1 MTTTITIDKQFHN
14 LWRACARDDSRPVL
28 AAIYIDPAGK
38 AVASSGYIL
47 AVVPAAISGDP
58 LPESGVLI
66 GADLWQLSLRC
77 SKGDAV
83 LTFDGN
89 LTITGGGDLKVS
101 GSRVIGTYPNWRNL
115 LESAAIKDGDPGVV
129 AFQPQLAAT
138 LAAALGVDMPI
149 LRTRATSASPLWVY
163 AGGGLGIMMP
173 MAGSHETWAGGLP
186 PRSEAHTPALQP

>member
-1 MTTTITIDKQFHN
+1 MTTTITIDKQFRN

-66 GADLWQLSLRC
+66 GADLWLLSLRC
-77 SKGDAV
+77 SKGDV
-83 LTFDGN
+83 VVTFDGAQN
-89 LTITGGGDLKVS
+89 ITAGGGDLNVS

-115 LESAAIKDGDPGVV
+115 LESAAIKDGDHGLV

-149 LRTRATSASPLWVY
+149 LRIGATSTSPLWMY
-163 AGGGLGIMMP
+163 AGEGTGIIMP
-173 MAGSHETWAGGLP
+173 MAVSPETWAD
-186 PRSEAHTPALQP
+186 ALAEVSK